1 MESSKHDFSF
11 LSKEKAMPQE
21 KSLIEEIGADLPSGA
36 SADSKAITRIAIVGG
51 GVMGRGIAQVAAQKG
66 IEVVLIER
74 DEKALEATLA
84 TLGESLDQE
93 IARWGITRGD
103 KRAILSRITG
113 KVNLEDVGDVQFVME
128 AVPDDLGL
136 KMALFVHFDAI
147 WSPPVIF
154 ISNTST
160 LSVTEIA
167 QATRFPDRVAGM
179 HFLNP
184 VSRTPLVEIVRALK
198 TSDATYARVR
208 HFAEMLDK
216 TVVEVFESPGYI
228 TTRIVVPM
236 LNEAMNALMEGV
248 ASAEG
253 IDTAMRLGYGFDKG
267 PLALA
272 DMIGL
277 DTCMSW
283 MEALFRESGDIKY
296 RPCPLLRKLV
306 RAGRLGVKTGEGF
319 FKYDHEGRRID
330 ESARPQ
336 LR

>member
-1 MESSKHDFSF
+1 MPNE
-11 LSKEKAMPQE
+11 KER
-21 KSLIEEIGADLPSGA
+21 SLKEEIGIDLPSA
-36 SADSKAITRIAIVGG
+36 RLQSEKAITRIAIIGA

-66 IEVVLIER
+66 IEVVLVER
-74 DEKALEATLA
+74 DEKALEASLA
-84 TLGESLDQE
+84 AVGETLDQE

-113 KVNLEDVGDVQFVME
+113 KVTLEEVGDVQFVVE

-136 KMALFVHFDAI
+136 KMALFAHFDTI
-147 WSPPVIF
+147 WPEPVIF
-154 ISNTST
+154 VSNTST

-167 QATRFPDRVAGM
+167 EVTRFPERVIGM

-184 VSRTPLVEIVRALK
+184 VSGTPLVEIVRALK
-198 TSDATYARVR
+198 TSDSTFARVK

-216 TVVEVFESPGYI
+216 TVVEVFESPGYV

-236 LNEAMNALMEGV
+236 LNEAMYSLMEGV

-283 MEALFRESGDIKY
+283 MEALFREWGDTKY

-330 ESARPQ
+330 ESPRSQ

>member
-1 MESSKHDFSF
+1 MPD
-11 LSKEKAMPQE
+11 EKE
-21 KSLIEEIGADLPSGA
+21 KSLKEEIGIDLPSVRLQGE
-36 SADSKAITRIAIVGG
+36 KAITRIAIVGA

-66 IEVVLIER
+66 IEVVLVER
-74 DEKALEATLA
+74 DEKTLEASLA
-84 TLGESLDQE
+84 ALGETLDQE
-93 IARWGITRGD
+93 IARWGITRAD

-113 KVNLEDVGDVQFVME
+113 KVNLEEVGDVQFVIE
-128 AVPDDLGL
+128 AVPDELGL
-136 KMALFVHFDAI
+136 KMALFVHFDTT
-147 WSPPVIF
+147 WPEPVIF
-154 ISNTST
+154 VSNTST

-167 QATRFPDRVAGM
+167 EATRCPDRVIGM

-198 TSDATYARVR
+198 TSDVTYARVK

-216 TVVEVFESPGYI
+216 TVVEVFESPGYV

-236 LNEAMNALMEGV
+236 LNEAMYALMEGV

-253 IDTAMRLGYGFDKG
+253 IDTAMKLGYGFDKG

-283 MEALFRESGDIKY
+283 MEALFRESGDVKY

-306 RAGRLGVKTGEGF
+306 RAGRLGIKTGEGF

-330 ESARPQ
+330 ESSRSE